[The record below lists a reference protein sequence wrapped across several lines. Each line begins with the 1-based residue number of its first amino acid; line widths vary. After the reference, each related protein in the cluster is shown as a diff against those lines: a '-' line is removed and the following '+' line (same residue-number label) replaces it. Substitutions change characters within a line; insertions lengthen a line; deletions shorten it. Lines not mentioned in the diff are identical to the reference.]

1 MQKIDVSTVSGG
13 CTKYIQARGVSW
25 DKPFKA
31 LATDKYFQWLAEE
44 GINQLTSAGNFKPPP
59 RRAIVN
65 LILETWEEI
74 IPETTTNSFKSFALN
89 LATDGSED
97 KPHSLF

>member
-13 CTKYIQARGVSW
+13 CTKYIQARGVI
-25 DKPFKA
+25 K
-31 LATDKYFQWLAEE
+31 QWLAEE
-44 GINQLTSAGNFKPPP
+44 GINQLTSAGNLKPPP

-74 IPETTTNSFKSFALN
+74 IPETITNSFKSFALN

-97 KPHSLF
+97 KPHSLS